1 MESSGSRREE
11 RLEMIKEERT
21 VVIDRPI
28 EEVFAYVT
36 DQTNTPNWQASLVD
50 VQRTTPGPIGVG
62 TKHTFV
68 RNFMGRRMEAD
79 NEYVAFEPD
88 RLVTFRT
95 TSGPPLVASYLFE
108 AVPDG
113 TRLTSRV
120 ELQGAGLFGLLEPV
134 IGASLRREMKAAL
147 PALKALL
154 ESPSGTTSPQPTAM

>member
-28 EEVFAYVT
+28 GEVFAYVT

-50 VQRTTPGPIGVG
+50 VQRTTAGPIGVG

-68 RNFMGRRMEAD
+68 RNFIGRRMEAD
-79 NEYVAFEPD
+79 NEYVAYEPN

-95 TSGPPLVASYLFE
+95 TSGPSLVASYLFD

-134 IGASLRREMKAAL
+134 IGAGLRREMKAAL

-154 ESPSGTTSPQPTAM
+154 EGRSATTSPQPTVT

>member
-1 MESSGSRREE
+1 
-11 RLEMIKEERT
+11 MIKAEQT

-36 DQTNTPNWQASLVD
+36 DQTNTPNWQAGLVEAK
-50 VQRTTPGPIGVG
+50 RTTASPIGVG

-79 NEYVAFEPD
+79 NEYVAYEPN

-95 TSGPPLVASYLFE
+95 TSGPPLVASYLFD

-120 ELQGAGLFGLLEPV
+120 ELQGAQPCHRVACVADTGQDDAGGAAQAGGVGRQLGRGAEPIERV
-134 IGASLRREMKAAL
+134 A
-147 PALKALL
+147 
-154 ESPSGTTSPQPTAM
+154 Q